1 MFYTNIS
8 RKTKYVNHFYLKKQ
22 LKITLVI
29 KIVELLSPARDF
41 QALNAAISNGADS
54 VYVGIEGCNMRANVK
69 NFTIQDLK
77 EAVKMCH
84 GAGKKIYLCTNTIMK
99 NKDISYLKEIIPTI
113 YSYDVDALII
123 SDMGALKVALE
134 HNIEVHMSIQANV
147 SNFEALNLLEEL
159 GVKRAVLSREL
170 SLDEIR
176 EIKENTS
183 LEIETF
189 VHGAM
194 CVAVSGRC
202 FLSSHLYSKSANC
215 GECLQPC
222 RKEWKLTSE
231 DGEEFQL
238 LQNENKSHI
247 LSPKDL
253 CTVEHIPEL
262 IEAGI
267 DAFKIEGR
275 ARPAD
280 YVATVTR
287 VYRDAVNSYKSGSW
301 KFNESWIKELKK
313 VFNRGFDAGF
323 YFKTPY
329 KTSQYNESTHIKKDI
344 GSVVNYYK
352 NVSAAEIRLWEGLK
366 VGDEIIIEG
375 KTTGSLIQRV
385 ESMQIDGKDI
395 TEIQKG
401 QNVGIKV
408 NDKVRPND
416 LVYKRIDRS
425 VP

>member
-1 MFYTNIS
+1 M
-8 RKTKYVNHFYLKKQ
+8 
-22 LKITLVI
+22 I

-54 VYVGIEGCNMRANVK
+54 IYVGIEGCNMRANVK
-69 NFTIQDLK
+69 NFTLQDLK
-77 EAVKMCH
+77 EAVEICH
-84 GAGKKIYLCTNTIMK
+84 SADKKIYLCTNTIMK
-99 NKDISYLKEIIPTI
+99 NKDIFYLKEIIPAI
-113 YSYDVDALII
+113 YSYGIDALII
-123 SDMGALKVALE
+123 SDLGALKIARE
-134 HNIEVHMSIQANV
+134 NDIETHMSIQANV
-147 SNFEALNLLEEL
+147 SNFESLNLLEEL
-159 GVKRAVLSREL
+159 GVKRVVLSREL
-170 SLDEIR
+170 PLEEIT
-176 EIKENTS
+176 EIKRNTS

-189 VHGAM
+189 IHGAM

-202 FLSSHLYSKSANC
+202 FLSSHLYMKSANC

-231 DGEEFQL
+231 DGDEFRL
-238 LQNENKSHI
+238 LQNESESHI

-253 CTVEHIPEL
+253 CMIDHIPQL

-287 VYRDAVNSYKSGSW
+287 TYREAIDSHESGSW
-301 KFNESWIKELKK
+301 KFKEGWIEELKK
-313 VFNRGFDAGF
+313 VFNRGFDTGF

-329 KTSQYNESTHIKKDI
+329 KTSKYNESTHIKKDI

-352 NVSAAEIRLWEGLK
+352 NVSAAEIRLWDDLK
-366 VGDEIIIEG
+366 VGDEIVIEG
-375 KTTGSLIQRV
+375 KTTGSLIQKV
-385 ESMQIDGKDI
+385 ESMQIDGHDI
-395 TEIQKG
+395 TEVQKG
-401 QNVGIKV
+401 RNIGIKV

-416 LVYKRIDRS
+416 LVYKRI
-425 VP
+425 PKK

>member
-1 MFYTNIS
+1 M
-8 RKTKYVNHFYLKKQ
+8 
-22 LKITLVI
+22 VI

-41 QALNAAISNGADS
+41 QALNAAISNGTDS
-54 VYVGIEGCNMRANVK
+54 VYVGIEGCNMRANIK
-69 NFTIQDLK
+69 NFTLQDLK
-77 EAVKMCH
+77 EAAQMCH
-84 GAGKKIYLCTNTIMK
+84 DADKKIYFCTNTIMK

-113 YSYDVDALII
+113 YSYCADALII
-123 SDMGALKVALE
+123 SDLGALKIARE
-134 HNIEVHMSIQANV
+134 NDIETHMSIQANV
-147 SNFEALNLLEEL
+147 SNFESLNLLEEL
-159 GVKRAVLSREL
+159 GVKRVVLSREL
-170 SLDEIR
+170 SLEEIV
-176 EIKENTS
+176 EIKKNTS

-189 VHGAM
+189 IHGAM

-231 DGEEFQL
+231 DGHEFQL
-238 LQNENKSHI
+238 VQNENKSHI

-253 CTVEHIPEL
+253 CMIDHIPQL

-287 VYRDAVNSYKSGSW
+287 TYREAIDSYESGSW
-301 KFNESWIKELKK
+301 KFKEGWIEELKK
-313 VFNRGFDAGF
+313 VFNRGFDTGF

-329 KTSQYNESTHIKKDI
+329 KASKYNESTHIKKDI

-352 NVSAAEIRLWEGLK
+352 HVSAAEIRLWGDLK
-366 VGDEIIIEG
+366 VGDEIVIEG
-375 KTTGSLIQRV
+375 KTTGSLIQKV
-385 ESMQIDGKDI
+385 ESMQIDGHDI
-395 TEIQKG
+395 TEVQKG
-401 QNVGIKV
+401 RNIGIKV
-408 NDKVRPND
+408 KDKVRPND
-416 LVYKRIDRS
+416 LVYKRI
-425 VP
+425 PKK